1 MQRGNYLQLYGSAI
15 SSPSNNLG
23 VATFHNI
30 GLFDLPDKAIF
41 QVFSICQILCNLILQ
56 QFFEVVFDSILGCIC
71 VFSRRIYSRLEQQ
84 FESPCEK
91 CVNRSALCNFDNIF
105 MLSASDV
112 PFYIS
117 SNVISSCTIIKKPQT
132 ALAENSFFKEDK
144 HPFEVQVSHKDLTPY
159 PYKVASAH
167 IVVRQNGVVL
177 EGAASV
183 VDPYTGTAKFDRFK
197 LVRANN
203 LPYINYQIVSNGVVC
218 TEQTSTASN
227 LLLSSEISIRI
238 ATIPATIELVGGGAA
253 KAQVFVGVESALVLF
268 HIYDSNFANADQG
281 VATIKV
287 LLCAFGVNALHGYCY
302 FLFDFNHLTRALN
315 RPQTLHCL

>member
-1 MQRGNYLQLYGSAI
+1 
-15 SSPSNNLG
+15 
-23 VATFHNI
+23 
-30 GLFDLPDKAIF
+30 
-41 QVFSICQILCNLILQ
+41 
-56 QFFEVVFDSILGCIC
+56 
-71 VFSRRIYSRLEQQ
+71 
-84 FESPCEK
+84 
-91 CVNRSALCNFDNIF
+91 

-117 SNVISSCTIIKKPQT
+117 SNVISSCTIIKKPHT

-203 LPYINYQIVSNGVVC
+203 WPYINYQIVTNGVVC
-218 TEQTSTASN
+218 TEQTSTAAN
-227 LLLSSEISIRI
+227 LLSSTEISIRI

-253 KAQVFVGVESALVLF
+253 EAQVFVGVESALVLF
-268 HIYDSNFANADQG
+268 HVYDSNFANADQG

-287 LLCAFGVNALHGYCY
+287 LLCALGVNALHGYCY
-302 FLFDFNHLTRALN
+302 FLFDFNHLTRVLN
-315 RPQTLHCL
+315 RPQTHHCQS